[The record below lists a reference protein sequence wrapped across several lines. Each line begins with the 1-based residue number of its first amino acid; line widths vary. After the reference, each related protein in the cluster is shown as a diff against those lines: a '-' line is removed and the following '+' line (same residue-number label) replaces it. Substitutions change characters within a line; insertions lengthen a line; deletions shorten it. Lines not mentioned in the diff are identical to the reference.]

1 MFVSVFQCQ
10 VPSMSV
16 SYQCSVSY
24 FLFYFL
30 LLSLIRF
37 TCFLLPTLQCVCVW
51 VAVCPSAE
59 PCQVILCPCLSVS
72 LYLIDFI
79 TFLCWILFCFQFW
92 IYVLDFIS
100 LKNGLLSFF
109 LSALQLGPHFC
120 AHHTITSSS
129 KLVLIQCQVKYFARF
144 TNIKTNIERF
154 LCMQTQQQRSKECSS
169 QKSITSFLS
178 VLLYADLV
186 LKHLQFLTS
195 TFHHPFNAK
204 CFIFHAYSFSDN
216 QKKNLKCWTQQIS

>member
-1 MFVSVFQCQ
+1 MQTCLLVFSSVKFPVCQCLISVQLVTSCFTFFCYHWFVSPAFCY
-10 VPSMSV
+10 PPFS
-16 SYQCSVSY
+16 
-24 FLFYFL
+24 
-30 LLSLIRF
+30 
-37 TCFLLPTLQCVCVW
+37 VCVW

-154 LCMQTQQQRSKECSS
+154 LCM
-169 QKSITSFLS
+169 
-178 VLLYADLV
+178 
-186 LKHLQFLTS
+186 
-195 TFHHPFNAK
+195 
-204 CFIFHAYSFSDN
+204 
-216 QKKNLKCWTQQIS
+216 